1 MAAYIKPPLNGHK
14 VLYKGKRYWCLKSL
28 KIIHLRITKAPVNF
42 LSLISQLA
50 QFVDGA
56 IYPMMGHT

>member
-1 MAAYIKPPLNGHK
+1 LFDPLNTPLGK
-14 VLYKGKRYWCLKSL
+14 TTAGKRKPAETPLTISKL
-28 KIIHLRITKAPVNF
+28 IHLRITKVPVNF